1 MKIVEILTAKHKR
14 EFLQLP
20 VQLYKNEKNWIRP
33 LDKDVEAVFDPKENK
48 FFRHGECT
56 RWLLLNQQG
65 NTIGRVAA
73 FWDKHTAR
81 KGNDQPTG
89 GMGFFECIQDQEAA
103 FLLFD
108 TCKKWLTDRGMEAMD
123 GPINFGNRDRWWG
136 LLVEG
141 FTEPNY
147 CMPYNFLYY
156 KDFFESYGFQV
167 YFNQYTYYRKIVEPL
182 AESVFKR
189 AHRILNNP
197 DYKVCHLET
206 NKIEKYAEDFR
217 TVYNKAWAKHAGV
230 GLMKKEQSMA
240 LMKSMKPILDPE
252 IIWFSYHKDEPI
264 AFFIMIPE
272 INQIIKRLNGRFNIF
287 SKLKFLWLKKRGAC
301 KKIFGV
307 IFGVVPD
314 FQNKAVEAAMI
325 VTYEHYAHVPN
336 YRYEDLEL
344 NWIGDFNPKMMRVV
358 EEICTTKSKIHITYR
373 KLFDE
378 TKPFKRAPEL

>member
-156 KDFFESYGFQV
+156 K
-167 YFNQYTYYRKIVEPL
+167 
-182 AESVFKR
+182 
-189 AHRILNNP
+189 
-197 DYKVCHLET
+197 
-206 NKIEKYAEDFR
+206 
-217 TVYNKAWAKHAGV
+217 
-230 GLMKKEQSMA
+230 
-240 LMKSMKPILDPE
+240 
-252 IIWFSYHKDEPI
+252 WFS
-264 AFFIMIPE
+264 
-272 INQIIKRLNGRFNIF
+272 GIF
-287 SKLKFLWLKKRGAC
+287 QSIHLL
-301 KKIFGV
+301 
-307 IFGVVPD
+307 P
-314 FQNKAVEAAMI
+314 QN
-325 VTYEHYAHVPN
+325 
-336 YRYEDLEL
+336 
-344 NWIGDFNPKMMRVV
+344 
-358 EEICTTKSKIHITYR
+358 C
-373 KLFDE
+373 
-378 TKPFKRAPEL
+378 